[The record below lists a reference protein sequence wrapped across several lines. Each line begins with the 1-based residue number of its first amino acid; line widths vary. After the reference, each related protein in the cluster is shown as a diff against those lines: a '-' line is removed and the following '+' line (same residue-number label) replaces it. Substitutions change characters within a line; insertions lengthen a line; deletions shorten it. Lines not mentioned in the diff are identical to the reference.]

1 MKSYEEVTKDVLRRS
16 KEEIIKR
23 EKRRSRMLKAA
34 GASAV
39 CFALVG
45 AVGLGIWANSRQ
57 NLNIVLSTDSTV
69 DSPSAENT
77 AVETSNAVST
87 AAAESPAAD
96 PFELLNCSA
105 DENGNYKFKSTE
117 WKKSEDYDRYRDYFF
132 GTWEGEFTYL
142 NKEPHEQLVIDDSEK
157 SYLAAER
164 DCWFDGFYEVN
175 DHVLAF
181 IYSTSAGISVHWTDT
196 DTPSFMYVASIKNP
210 QAADDSDTV
219 FDALSA
225 ISNDETNNE
234 ISIAE
239 NDLIFS
245 DTKQKAKVYTLTKTI
260 IVPSK
265 PENGF
270 LSTFKLY
277 EMARD
282 YGIDINDLVDIKF
295 DADKGGDPFFSHDA
309 KADSYPIYLLS
320 ESPERLVLAAKIS
333 NIFGFEEM
341 SAINILEKID
351 GEWKRTG
358 MFFSECH
365 DVPSDY
371 GIFDEYAVDYCHHTM
386 IGSDTAKGIDT
397 DVIPKNGTVYIS
409 KPLQEA
415 MDFYGDKFNDGC
427 FACYRIKV
435 AYFKD
440 GESIVPTQGLF
451 YSEMERLEYV
461 KQLGLDKN
469 GYSIPGQFS
478 YSCFGSDWG
487 QNVEYGIYA
496 DLSKKQLENF
506 TASEDYGIALYL
518 DDSEIGS
525 YQSDINA
532 AISEKQRESGLYGSP
547 DPDSSENQ

>member
-23 EKRRSRMLKAA
+23 EKRRSRILKAV
-34 GASAV
+34 GASAT

-157 SYLAAER
+157 SYLATER

-210 QAADDSDTV
+210 QAADDYDTV
-219 FDALSA
+219 FYALSA

-239 NDLIFS
+239 NDLIFA
-245 DTKQKAKVYTLTKTI
+245 DAKQKAKVYTLTKTN
-260 IVPSK
+260 IVPGK

-270 LSTFKLY
+270 LSTFKLH

-309 KADSYPIYLLS
+309 KSDSYPIYLLS
-320 ESPERLVLAAKIS
+320 ESPEKLVFAAKIS
-333 NIFGFEEM
+333 NIFGDAEM
-341 SAINILEKID
+341 SAVNILEKMG
-351 GEWKRTG
+351 GEWTRTG
-358 MFFSECH
+358 LFFSRCH
-365 DVPSDY
+365 DIPSDY
-371 GIFDEYAVDYCHHTM
+371 GIFDEYAVDYCQHTS
-386 IGSDTAKGIDT
+386 IGADPTDSIDT
-397 DVIPKNGTVYIS
+397 DVVPQNGTVYIS
-409 KPLQEA
+409 KSLKEA
-415 MDFYGDKFNDGC
+415 MEFYGDTFNDGC
-427 FACYRIKV
+427 AVRYYVKIN
-435 AYFKD
+435 YFKN
-440 GESIVPTQGLF
+440 GEPIVPTQSLF
-451 YSEMERLEYV
+451 DSETERLEYL
-461 KQLGLDKN
+461 KPLSLDKN
-469 GYSIPGQFS
+469 GNYFGGQFS
-478 YSCFGSDWG
+478 YSSYSSDWG
-487 QNVEYGIYA
+487 QNVEYSIHA
-496 DLSKKQLENF
+496 DLNKAQLEKL
-506 TASEDYGIALYL
+506 TASGDYGMDLYL